1 MPHHEK
7 EHQCC
12 YHQRQRGGQSKQ
24 IEIASLLDRL
34 AEEKDRKDCDHD
46 ADEVTLEILET
57 VDLKPARQRHSFVH
71 KHRCRPSPITSATIA
86 MRKTSTASISPTA
99 SAFPDLSSNPPCLTA
114 LKMIRQRQFRVTGSA
129 CGATSRTRPCAVT
142 GSSVRLTVICGSGG
156 ADLSSCAGTSKTA
169 SRPSCRASRTIIC
182 PAWTTVPARGPTS
195 VITPG
200 ASASSSVKLTRSCAA
215 FSCAS
220 AEST

>member
-71 KHRCRPSPITSATIA
+71 KQPVQTEPNHERDERSAAPCSPD
-86 MRKTSTASISPTA
+86 P
-99 SAFPDLSSNPPCLTA
+99 
-114 LKMIRQRQFRVTGSA
+114 
-129 CGATSRTRPCAVT
+129 
-142 GSSVRLTVICGSGG
+142 RL
-156 ADLSSCAGTSKTA
+156 
-169 SRPSCRASRTIIC
+169 RA
-182 PAWTTVPARGPTS
+182 
-195 VITPG
+195 
-200 ASASSSVKLTRSCAA
+200 
-215 FSCAS
+215 
-220 AEST
+220 